1 VANEAESKRWNDEHW
16 TAAWPR
22 REQLTEAVSP
32 YLLQAVGARAGHVVC
47 DIGCGGG
54 GLTLALAG
62 IVGPSGEVVGYDIS
76 GPLLELAR
84 VRADESGVTNARFV
98 HKDVQTDAIEDG
110 PFDLAVSQFGVMFF
124 DEPLAAFRAIRA
136 ILGAQGRL
144 VFACW
149 QGVEH
154 NPWHVRTVLRPLLP
168 PPPLPP
174 PGKSPVGPFALGD
187 AEYVGEVLEAA
198 GFASVGSTAHA
209 ITVRAPSGAVF
220 DQSSL
225 QLFGIVSERREEAL
239 AMVERHLEQFA
250 VGVDEYEYPLA
261 FRVFEAVNR

>member
-1 VANEAESKRWNDEHW
+1 
-16 TAAWPR
+16 
-22 REQLTEAVSP
+22 
-32 YLLQAVGARAGHVVC
+32 
-47 DIGCGGG
+47 
-54 GLTLALAG
+54 
-62 IVGPSGEVVGYDIS
+62 
-76 GPLLELAR
+76 
-84 VRADESGVTNARFV
+84 
-98 HKDVQTDAIEDG
+98 
-110 PFDLAVSQFGVMFF
+110 
-124 DEPLAAFRAIRA
+124 
-136 ILGAQGRL
+136 
-144 VFACW
+144 
-149 QGVEH
+149 
-154 NPWHVRTVLRPLLP
+154 
-168 PPPLPP
+168 LPP